1 MRQWGVWRNRD
12 GLIIQRIA
20 RSKFW
25 KRLCFHVC
33 LFFLFV
39 CFFDRMLCFAC
50 QTSDVCGCVWFS
62 SCLIERSSQ
71 VHNLAAQ
78 LPDDNCDASIGLMC
92 PVCILCID
100 VVVLTCCLVSYD
112 FNQYFIFF
120 GPRSCSVAKA
130 DSCRALRHTHL
141 TCDTSHT
148 SHGICHNMSICMLVS
163 AEFTS
168 SMTTQHA
175 YGWFDFSSRDFL
187 FALPPLQQHRPYYLL

>member
-1 MRQWGVWRNRD
+1 MLSCLFV
-12 GLIIQRIA
+12 
-20 RSKFW
+20 F
-25 KRLCFHVC
+25 FVC
-33 LFFLFV
+33 LFLWSNVMFCV
-39 CFFDRMLCFAC
+39 
-50 QTSDVCGCVWFS
+50 SNVWCVWV
-62 SCLIERSSQ
+62 CVVLILLDRSSQ

-78 LPDDNCDASIGLMC
+78 LPDDSCDASICLMC

-187 FALPPLQQHRPYYLL
+187 FALPPLQQHRPYCLL